1 MADLSRL
8 LANNRAWAAEMIAGD
23 PQFRPLGRKG
33 VSLDGSEI
41 TRWARRRHIGSNVA
55 YVGEE
60 LP

>member
-1 MADLSRL
+1 MA
-8 LANNRAWAAEMIAGD
+8 D
-23 PQFRPLGRKG
+23 PQFLTSGRKG